1 MRRLPRTASYGL
13 ATDLRDLW
21 DEHMTKTY
29 PDIGARMRELRK
41 ARRNTLQELSDRSGY
56 STGYLSRL
64 ENGSRVNPTVAFI
77 WDMSQALGVTP
88 AAMLGLEEPGKVEP
102 QPSMN

>member
-1 MRRLPRTASYGL
+1 MEALLQRVRALNRI
-13 ATDLRDLW
+13 
-21 DEHMTKTY
+21 Y

-41 ARRNTLQELSDRSGY
+41 ARKRTLQELSDRSGY

-88 AAMLGLEEPGKVEP
+88 AAMLDLEEPGKVEP